1 MCSNICFQLF
11 GLDYIFNNKLD
22 TFLLEINK
30 GPNMTPV
37 SKKDYK
43 LKYNIIEDV
52 FDKVNFIN
60 KNNINLFNKI

>member
-1 MCSNICFQLF
+1 MLGFHF
-11 GLDYIFNNKLD
+11 TFKLLG
-22 TFLLEINK
+22 LLEINK

>member
-1 MCSNICFQLF
+1 
-11 GLDYIFNNKLD
+11 
-22 TFLLEINK
+22 
-30 GPNMTPV
+30 MTPV